1 MSTWLTA
8 PLALITYYH
17 LDADPS
23 RKCVFTKVM
32 LTRVQIL
39 VYRHF
44 IDNADSTMELYR
56 KPIDKSI
63 LCYLF
68 LFLMQFPLY
77 FLFLFF
83 FRGNFRDEFN

>member
-23 RKCVFTKVM
+23 RKCVFTKAM

-56 KPIDKSI
+56 KPIDNSI
-63 LCYLF
+63 LSYISFSYAVSAPLF
-68 LFLMQFPLY
+68 LSWKL
-77 FLFLFF
+77 
-83 FRGNFRDEFN
+83 

>member
-23 RKCVFTKVM
+23 RKCVFTKAM

-56 KPIDKSI
+56 KPIDNSI
-63 LCYLF
+63 LCYISFSYAVSAPLSSPLF
-68 LFLMQFPLY
+68 LSWKL
-77 FLFLFF
+77 
-83 FRGNFRDEFN
+83 